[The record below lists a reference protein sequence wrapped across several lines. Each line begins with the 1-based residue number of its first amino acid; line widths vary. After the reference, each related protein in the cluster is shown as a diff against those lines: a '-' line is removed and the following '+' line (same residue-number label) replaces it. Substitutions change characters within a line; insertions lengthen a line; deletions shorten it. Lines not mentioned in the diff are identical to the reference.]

1 MPSCPAGR
9 HLPELGFACAEAEVA
24 PLSTHQAP
32 TPLPLDTC
40 DGAAGALNFDPAC
53 GPEHSRTPDTGACA
67 STACTAL
74 VGSFDN
80 EKVEQMAAGFALCA
94 EQCVEWAAS
103 FADVDRV
110 KAYRIKNAAD
120 KCGLTA
126 PFSPPRFDTC
136 LSAQA
141 ATDLFHSAC
150 GPEGDRTPDTGACAS
165 TACTAL
171 VASFTDAKVELIAAG
186 FASCTGEDH
195 HTRYADVEMVKI
207 EQVNKQADK
216 CGLTAPFSPPRFDT
230 CLSAL
235 AADDFYSACGPEDD
249 RTPDTGACAST
260 ACTALVASF
269 TDEKVEQ
276 MAAGFASCTGE
287 YADHYARY
295 AATQTSRW

>member
-1 MPSCPAGR
+1 MR
-9 HLPELGFACAEAEVA
+9 IHRV
-24 PLSTHQAP
+24 
-32 TPLPLDTC
+32 
-40 DGAAGALNFDPAC
+40 
-53 GPEHSRTPDTGACA
+53 
-67 STACTAL
+67 CTAL
-74 VGSFDN
+74 VASFTDA
-80 EKVEQMAAGFALCA
+80 KVEQMAAGFALCA

-126 PFSPPRFDTC
+126 PFTPTPVDSCFG
-136 LSAQA
+136 AKA